1 MLAFGGPSEIVMSLV
16 IVSCAVADF
25 VGSAWLVAV
34 TWTIAGEG
42 RSPGAVY
49 TPLAVIVPVDALP
62 PETPLTLQITV
73 ESVAL
78 VT

>member
-1 MLAFGGPSEIVMSLV
+1 MLAFGGASEIVMSLV

-42 RSPGAVY
+42 RSPGAV
-49 TPLAVIVPVDALP
+49 
-62 PETPLTLQITV
+62 
-73 ESVAL
+73 
-78 VT
+78 